1 MKGDEIMDVNILEK
15 YIERIYG
22 YSLNNTYTTEEA
34 KDLSQ
39 EILLTAVKELPYLR
53 DENKFEPW
61 LFGIARNVLKVFR
74 RKKAKE
80 KVLYY
85 YDVLDEYTEDNDD
98 YYEKIELYN
107 RLRKHIA
114 MLSSIYRETIILHY
128 YDNLSVK
135 QISEKLNIPEGTIS
149 WRLKVA
155 RSKIKEE
162 IENMEESALKPIKM
176 KINIYG
182 NGNFDGKNIPFPN
195 AYISDALSQN
205 ILFNCYEEPKTIEE
219 LAKICGVPAYYI
231 EDSVNNLLKREAL
244 VEEKKG
250 KFRTDFIIWFDKY
263 DKFYDENFLNYVN
276 PIKDKIYN
284 AFKNIWNE
292 AKDLNIYKGTIKE
305 DNLFHLYTMLSIC
318 YVNEKY
324 NNMPWRPLKLKYN
337 GFEWNYIATYTTGK
351 YSNHMYGFVRSG
363 NVNKGG
369 NTIIDRFTGIDN
381 IGKRE
386 SINDIAVS
394 ACVDIVNGTLPQDKE
409 IVADLIMKGFVI
421 KDETCKLVLTIP
433 YISKENENKLYEI
446 VEKYLAPLMDEYLEI
461 VKKFANEYIKLF
473 PKHLED
479 EAIRWSRNA
488 FLGLFNKIHNYG
500 QSNDC
505 IDKAIKD
512 SFLEVIRDFK

>member
-1 MKGDEIMDVNILEK
+1 MDVSILEK

-22 YSLNNTYTTEEA
+22 YALNNTYTTDEA
-34 KDLSQ
+34 QDLSQ
-39 EILLTAVKELPYLR
+39 EILLTAVIELPYLR
-53 DENKFEPW
+53 DESRFEPW
-61 LFGIARNVLKVFR
+61 LFGIARNVTKVFR

-80 KVLYY
+80 KALYS
-85 YDVLDEYTEDNDD
+85 YDVLDEFPDEDNID
-98 YYEKIELYN
+98 YEKIELYN

-135 QISEKLNIPEGTIS
+135 QISKKLNVPEGTIS

-162 IENMEESALKPIKM
+162 FENMEESALKPIKM

-182 NGNFDGKNIPFPN
+182 SGNFDGENIPFPD

-205 ILFNCYEEPKTIEE
+205 ILFNCYEEPKTVEE

-250 KFRTDFIIWFDKY
+250 KYRTDFIIWFDKY
-263 DKFYDENFLNYVN
+263 DKFYDENFLSYVN
-276 PIKDKIYN
+276 PIKDRIYN

-292 AKDLNIYKGTIKE
+292 AKNLNIYKGTME
-305 DNLFHLYTMLSIC
+305 EENLFHLYTMLSIR
-318 YVNEKY
+318 YVNNKY
-324 NNMPWRPLKLKYN
+324 NKMPWRPLKIKYN
-337 GFEWNYIATYTTGK
+337 GFEWNYIASYTTGK
-351 YSNHMYGFVRSG
+351 YSNHMYGFVRTG
-363 NVNKGG
+363 NASYGG
-369 NTIIDRFTGIDN
+369 NTIMERITGIDGTN
-381 IGKRE
+381 KRE
-386 SINDIAVS
+386 SIKDIAVS
-394 ACVDIVNGTLPQDKE
+394 ACVDIVNGVEPINKE

-421 KDETCKLVLTIP
+421 KDRDGKLVLTIP

-446 VEKYLAPLMDEYLEI
+446 VEKYLSPLMDEYLEI
-461 VKKFANEYIKLF
+461 VKKFACEYIKLF

-479 EAIRWSRNA
+479 EAVRWTRNV

-500 QSNDC
+500 QSNNL
-505 IDKAIKD
+505 IDKVVD
-512 SFLEVIRDFK
+512 NSYLEVMLDQK